1 MQDIVVDLG
10 ERGYPIEV
18 GFDLLARNRRLR
30 DLAAGRAV
38 CVISDEIV
46 GPLHAGPLIA
56 GLGDAPALI
65 SRLDIPAGEGSKCW
79 AMLDRIC
86 AHLLEQRFDRK
97 SLLVALGGGVVGDLV
112 GFAAAIYQR
121 GIDFVQVPTTL
132 LAQVDSSVGGKTAIN
147 HALGKNMVGAFHQP
161 RLVIADV
168 GTLATLPSRELVAG
182 LAEVIKHGAIAD
194 TTYLAGVE
202 QALDRLLGG
211 DADALATIVAGS
223 IRIKAAVVAA
233 DERESNLRA
242 ILNFGHTFGHA
253 IEAGLGYGEWLH
265 GEAVGCGMVMAADL
279 SVRLGLLEP
288 GDCKRLTEL
297 IAAAGLPSRGPGW
310 PPSRY
315 LALME
320 TDKKAERGT
329 PRFVVLER
337 LGRARMRAVPAAV
350 VAETLLANGAAA
362 ETLMANGT
370 TVG

>member
-1 MQDIVVDLG
+1 VQSIVVDLG

-18 GFDLLARNRRLR
+18 GFDLLSAPARLQA
-30 DLAAGRAV
+30 LAAGRSV
-38 CVISDEIV
+38 CVISDRNV
-46 GPLHAGPLIA
+46 GPLHAPALLA
-56 GLGDAPALI
+56 GLGDAPASV
-65 SRLDIPAGEGSKCW
+65 SRLDLPAGEGSKSW
-79 AMLDRIC
+79 EMLDRVC
-86 AHLLEQRFDRK
+86 GHLLEQRFDRR

-168 GTLATLPSRELVAG
+168 GTLSTLPRRELVAG

-194 TTYLAGVE
+194 TGYLGTVESALERLLAGE
-202 QALDRLLGG
+202 AE
-211 DADALATIVAGS
+211 ALAAIVAGS

-233 DERESNLRA
+233 DEREANVRA

-265 GEAVGCGMVMAADL
+265 GEAVGCGMVMASDL
-279 SVRLGLLEP
+279 STRLGTLAAA
-288 GDCKRLTEL
+288 DDRRLREL
-297 IAAAGLPSRGPGW
+297 VAAAGLPTRGPQW
-310 PPSRY
+310 TPQRY
-315 LALME
+315 LSLME

-329 PRFVVLER
+329 PRFVVLEG
-337 LGRARMRAVPAAV
+337 LGKARMRAVPAEV
-350 VAETLLANGAAA
+350 VGEALLAHGAVR
-362 ETLMANGT
+362 G
-370 TVG
+370 